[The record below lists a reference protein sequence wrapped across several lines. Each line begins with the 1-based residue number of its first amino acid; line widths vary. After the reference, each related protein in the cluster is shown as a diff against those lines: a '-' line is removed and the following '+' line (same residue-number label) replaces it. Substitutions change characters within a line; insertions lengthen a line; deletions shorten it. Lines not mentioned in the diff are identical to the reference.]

1 MLSEGHNTIQELIY
15 VMLSRVCV
23 SIDATPVK
31 YGEDSTNM
39 KLKTVRYK
47 SEENLAVIFS
57 VLKVL

>member
-1 MLSEGHNTIQELIY
+1 MLSEGHNTIQELMY
-15 VMLSRVCV
+15 VLLSRVSV
-23 SIDATPVK
+23 GIDVTPVR

>member
-1 MLSEGHNTIQELIY
+1 MLSEGHNTIQELMY
-15 VMLSRVCV
+15 VLLSRVSV
-23 SIDATPVK
+23 GIDVTSVR